1 MNIEL
6 LATQGRDRVHGG
18 LASID
23 TAKLRQMR
31 DASLRNCFTRFDE
44 TNYRMEHVARI
55 YGKEFV
61 NDAAARSVN
70 ATWYTLENT
79 EGSVIWIA
87 FGGDSQTDYSRL
99 RQLAMRKVRMLIC
112 VGEDTQHLHDSFRD
126 CVAVIKDVDSIST
139 AVHCACYSTLEN
151 AKVVFSP
158 ATVAGLDAETA
169 GSMFRHEV
177 NEL

>member
-1 MNIEL
+1 MSIET
-6 LATQGRDRVHGG
+6 LATQGRDRVHTA
-18 LASID
+18 LAAIE
-23 TAKLRQMR
+23 TEKLRHMR
-31 DASLRNCFTRFDE
+31 DNALRTCFARLEDT
-44 TNYRMEHVARI
+44 THRMEHVARI

-87 FGGDSQTDYSRL
+87 FGGDSQADYTRL
-99 RQLAMRKVRMLIC
+99 RELALRKVRMLIC
-112 VGEDTQHLHDSFRD
+112 VGGDTANLHRAFRD
-126 CVAVIKDVDSIST
+126 SVAVIEDADSIAA
-139 AVHCACYSTLEN
+139 AVHSACYSPIAG

-158 ATVAGLDAETA
+158 ATKHGLDDETA
-169 GSMFRHEV
+169 GRIYRQEV